1 MVRNQKWSKAELND
15 NPLKFP
21 SYPGRDKRGGGG
33 HTGGNG
39 GGSDLEARVAKLESH
54 IEYMRRDIADLKAEA
69 KSIGSDVS
77 GLRVS
82 AKSAE
87 VMLGHMDS
95 HMVTKGKLA
104 LWALIGLATVVGSA
118 IGVTWWLAQQYLGP
132 ILKSLP
138 NLPH

>member
-1 MVRNQKWSKAELND
+1 MRGKGNTDGSRT
-15 NPLKFP
+15 PP
-21 SYPGRDKRGGGG
+21 GGG
-33 HTGGNG
+33 
-39 GGSDLEARVAKLESH
+39 DMEARVAKLESH
-54 IEYMRRDIADLKAEA
+54 IEYMRRDIAELKTDA
-69 KSIGSDVS
+69 KGIGSDVS
-77 GLRVS
+77 ELKIS

-87 VMLGHMDS
+87 ITLGHVDS

>member
-1 MVRNQKWSKAELND
+1 MSDK
-15 NPLKFP
+15 PLKFP
-21 SYPGRDKRGGGG
+21 VLPGRDKRQGDSHNGGD
-33 HTGGNG
+33 G

-54 IEYMRRDIADLKAEA
+54 IEYMRRDIADLKADA

-95 HMVTKGKLA
+95 HMVTRGKLA

>member
-1 MVRNQKWSKAELND
+1 MSND
-15 NPLKFP
+15 SNVVHMRGKGNTDGSRTPP
-21 SYPGRDKRGGGG
+21 GGG
-33 HTGGNG
+33 
-39 GGSDLEARVAKLESH
+39 DMEARVAKLESH
-54 IEYMRRDIADLKAEA
+54 IEYMRRDIAELKTDA
-69 KSIGSDVS
+69 KGIGSDVS
-77 GLRVS
+77 ELKIS

-87 VMLGHMDS
+87 ITLGHVDS

>member
-1 MVRNQKWSKAELND
+1 MSND
-15 NPLKFP
+15 SNVVQMRGKGNTGGSRTPP
-21 SYPGRDKRGGGG
+21 GGG
-33 HTGGNG
+33 
-39 GGSDLEARVAKLESH
+39 DMEARVAKLESH
-54 IEYMRRDIADLKAEA
+54 IEYMRRDIADLKADA
-69 KSIGSDVS
+69 KGIGSDVS
-77 GLRVS
+77 GLKVS

-87 VMLGHMDS
+87 ITLGHVDS

>member
-1 MVRNQKWSKAELND
+1 MSDKSNISQ
-15 NPLKFP
+15 FP
-21 SYPGRDKRGGGG
+21 RKHGSDAGG
-33 HTGGNG
+33 HNGNG
-39 GGSDLEARVAKLESH
+39 GGGSELEARVAKLESH
-54 IEYMRRDIADLKAEA
+54 IEYMRRDIADLRADA

-77 GLRVS
+77 GLKVS

-87 VMLGHMDS
+87 ITLGHVDG

-138 NLPH
+138 LQH